1 MSNCWMRCVP
11 CRPVQ
16 AVSIS
21 NTLPARGQTDVTVME
36 IRGGQGNE
44 VAGVHSVDAD
54 YFRVFRIPLRSGR
67 GFTDRDRTGA
77 PKVLVLNENAARK
90 LWPGQNPIG
99 QHVLLPVWD
108 TGQQDAKVIGVV
120 GDVRYDGV
128 DQPAQSD
135 VYVSFRQYPESGN
148 IVVRTAGDPL
158 SLAPAIRRAVHAL
171 DKDLPVFNVK
181 SMDQQLADATS
192 RARFSAVLLGVFAA
206 LALLLAA
213 LGIYGVV
220 ASSVAARTREIG
232 IRIALGAGSRDVRKL
247 VAGDGLLLCLAGVLL
262 GIPAALAATC
272 VLTSVLYGTRPG
284 QPVTYIVV
292 SVLLMLVAAL
302 ASHIPARRATKVD
315 PLVALRYE

>member
-1 MSNCWMRCVP
+1 
-11 CRPVQ
+11 
-16 AVSIS
+16 
-21 NTLPARGQTDVTVME
+21 ME

-135 VYVSFRQYPESGN
+135 ESGN

-158 SLAPAIRRAVHAL
+158 SLAPAIRRAV
-171 DKDLPVFNVK
+171 
-181 SMDQQLADATS
+181 
-192 RARFSAVLLGVFAA
+192 RAR
-206 LALLLAA
+206 
-213 LGIYGVV
+213 
-220 ASSVAARTREIG
+220 
-232 IRIALGAGSRDVRKL
+232 
-247 VAGDGLLLCLAGVLL
+247 
-262 GIPAALAATC
+262 
-272 VLTSVLYGTRPG
+272 
-284 QPVTYIVV
+284 
-292 SVLLMLVAAL
+292 
-302 ASHIPARRATKVD
+302 
-315 PLVALRYE
+315 

>member
-1 MSNCWMRCVP
+1 
-11 CRPVQ
+11 
-16 AVSIS
+16 
-21 NTLPARGQTDVTVME
+21 ME

-158 SLAPAIRRAVHAL
+158 SLAPAIRRAV
-171 DKDLPVFNVK
+171 
-181 SMDQQLADATS
+181 
-192 RARFSAVLLGVFAA
+192 RAR
-206 LALLLAA
+206 
-213 LGIYGVV
+213 
-220 ASSVAARTREIG
+220 
-232 IRIALGAGSRDVRKL
+232 
-247 VAGDGLLLCLAGVLL
+247 
-262 GIPAALAATC
+262 
-272 VLTSVLYGTRPG
+272 
-284 QPVTYIVV
+284 
-292 SVLLMLVAAL
+292 
-302 ASHIPARRATKVD
+302 
-315 PLVALRYE
+315 

>member
-1 MSNCWMRCVP
+1 MRRRFSKGFEFTVGYKESRALSNV
-11 CRPVQ
+11 
-16 AVSIS
+16 
-21 NTLPARGQTDVTVME
+21 
-36 IRGGQGNE
+36 GN
-44 VAGVHSVDAD
+44 
-54 YFRVFRIPLRSGR
+54 
-67 GFTDRDRTGA
+67 
-77 PKVLVLNENAARK
+77 
-90 LWPGQNPIG
+90 
-99 QHVLLPVWD
+99 
-108 TGQQDAKVIGVV
+108 
-120 GDVRYDGV
+120 GV

-232 IRIALGAGSRDVRKL
+232 IRIALGAESRDVRKL
-247 VAGDGLLLCLAGVLL
+247 VVGDGLRLFPEHGQTHSLTLIESIAVPSGVTLQTYRPAG
-262 GIPAALAATC
+262 
-272 VLTSVLYGTRPG
+272 R
-284 QPVTYIVV
+284 
-292 SVLLMLVAAL
+292 
-302 ASHIPARRATKVD
+302 ARFGNAGD
-315 PLVALRYE
+315 

>member
-1 MSNCWMRCVP
+1 MIL
-11 CRPVQ
+11 CRSRPPF
-16 AVSIS
+16 A
-21 NTLPARGQTDVTVME
+21 E
-36 IRGGQGNE
+36 
-44 VAGVHSVDAD
+44 
-54 YFRVFRIPLRSGR
+54 
-67 GFTDRDRTGA
+67 
-77 PKVLVLNENAARK
+77 
-90 LWPGQNPIG
+90 
-99 QHVLLPVWD
+99 
-108 TGQQDAKVIGVV
+108 
-120 GDVRYDGV
+120 
-128 DQPAQSD
+128 
-135 VYVSFRQYPESGN
+135 QY
-148 IVVRTAGDPL
+148 
-158 SLAPAIRRAVHAL
+158 AL